1 MHIIGNKT
9 KREELDKIIKSN
21 SLLHSYLFFGVDGIG
36 KKLIAKEFAKKILCE
51 KHEEECNCKSCQCF
65 ETNNHPDFQ
74 IINEKGENITISQV
88 RELIKSVYEK
98 PILSTKKIYIIND
111 ADKMN
116 VESQNC
122 LLKTLEE
129 PPEYICFIL
138 IVSNIDMIL
147 STIKSRCTKINF
159 NKLTTE
165 ELSQALQGNNIEVKN
180 ISEKMYILFNGS
192 IGKALNILEK
202 KDIYMG
208 IDNFFNM
215 LDSNNKIDFLT
226 NGKKVFIKDNIYE
239 LLEYCIVIFF
249 YNGRKQ
255 NNQKYLNCEK
265 IVQKTINKLKR
276 NCNYDMSIDQMLY
289 QIWEEVNENDSWSK
303 I

>member
-1 MHIIGNKT
+1 MHIIGNIT
-9 KREELDKIIKSN
+9 KREELNKIIKSN
-21 SLLHSYLFFGVDGIG
+21 SLLHSYLFFGEEGIG

-51 KHEEECNCKSCQCF
+51 THEEECKCKSCNCF

-74 IINEKGENITISQV
+74 IINEQGENVTISQV
-88 RELIKSVYEK
+88 RELIKNVYEK

-116 VESQNC
+116 VEAQNC

-129 PPEYICFIL
+129 PPEYLCFIL
-138 IVSNIDMIL
+138 IVSNMDMIL

-165 ELSQALQGNNIEVKN
+165 ELIQVLKGNNIDVKN

-192 IGKALNILEK
+192 IGKALSILKNKEA
-202 KDIYMG
+202 YMQ
-208 IDNFFNM
+208 IDNFLNM
-215 LDSNNKIDFLT
+215 LDNNNKLDFLT
-226 NGKKVFIKDNIYE
+226 KGKNVFIKENIYE

-249 YNGRKQ
+249 YYGRKE
-255 NNQKYLNCEK
+255 NNKKYLNCEK
-265 IVQKTINKLKR
+265 IVQKTINNLKR

-289 QIWEEVNENDSWSK
+289 QIWEEVNENDSWS
-303 I
+303 

>member
-1 MHIIGNKT
+1 MHIIGNIT
-9 KREELDKIIKSN
+9 KREELNKIIKSN
-21 SLLHSYLFFGVDGIG
+21 SLLHSYLFFGEEGIG

-51 KHEEECNCKSCQCF
+51 THEEECNCKSCNCF

-74 IINEKGENITISQV
+74 IINEQGENITISQV
-88 RELIKSVYEK
+88 RELIKNVYEK

-116 VESQNC
+116 VEAQNC

-129 PPEYICFIL
+129 PPEYLCFIL
-138 IVSNIDMIL
+138 IVSNMDMIL

-165 ELSQALQGNNIEVKN
+165 ELIQVLKGNNIDVKN

-192 IGKALNILEK
+192 IGKALNILKNKEV
-202 KDIYMG
+202 YMQ
-208 IDNFFNM
+208 IDNFLNM
-215 LDSNNKIDFLT
+215 LDNNNKLDFLT
-226 NGKKVFIKDNIYE
+226 KGKNVFIKENIYE

-249 YNGRKQ
+249 YYGRKE
-255 NNQKYLNCEK
+255 NNKKYLNCEK
-265 IVQKTINKLKR
+265 IVQKTINNLKR

-289 QIWEEVNENDSWSK
+289 QIWEEVNENDSWS
-303 I
+303 